1 MRLHRRR
8 GRGIR
13 VICTTLQALVALAC
27 GLLAAPPAA
36 GAQQARKV
44 FRIGWL
50 QPVPPSGAQV
60 EGFRQGLR
68 DLGYIEGKDFILES
82 RWEQGRYD
90 RLEALATELVRLPVD
105 IIVSGNTPA
114 LLAIKRVTTTIP
126 VVMLGL
132 GDPVGTGLVDNLAH
146 PGGNI
151 TGLSNIS
158 PELSGKRLE
167 LLKEIVPKLSRVAV
181 LTNSANPVI
190 ALAVGE
196 TQAAARV
203 LGLSVQALDVRAPD
217 ELQGAFAAMQR
228 SRAQALVLTAD
239 SLHFSQ
245 RRRIIDFAAKG
256 RLPAAYAYREFVQAG
271 GLIAYGPN
279 FFDLYRHAATF
290 VDKILR
296 GAKPADLP
304 VEQPTRFELV
314 VNLKTAKALGIT
326 FPPSVLVRADQV
338 IQ

>member
-1 MRLHRRR
+1 
-8 GRGIR
+8 
-13 VICTTLQALVALAC
+13 VICTTLLALVALAC
-27 GLLAAPPAA
+27 SLLAAPPAA

-82 RWEQGRYD
+82 RWEQERYD
-90 RLEALATELVRLPVD
+90 RLEALATELARLPVD
-105 IIVSGNTPA
+105 IMVSGNTAA
-114 LLAIKRVTTTIP
+114 LLAIKRATTTIP
-126 VVMLGL
+126 VVMLGQ
-132 GDPVGTGLVDNLAH
+132 GDPVGTGLVDSLAH

-167 LLKEIVPKLSRVAV
+167 LLREIVPRLSRVAV

-203 LGLSVQALDVRAPD
+203 LGLPVPWTCGPPTSCRGPLQPCGEAAP
-217 ELQGAFAAMQR
+217 
-228 SRAQALVLTAD
+228 
-239 SLHFSQ
+239 
-245 RRRIIDFAAKG
+245 RR
-256 RLPAAYAYREFVQAG
+256 L
-271 GLIAYGPN
+271 
-279 FFDLYRHAATF
+279 
-290 VDKILR
+290 
-296 GAKPADLP
+296 
-304 VEQPTRFELV
+304 
-314 VNLKTAKALGIT
+314 
-326 FPPSVLVRADQV
+326 S
-338 IQ
+338 